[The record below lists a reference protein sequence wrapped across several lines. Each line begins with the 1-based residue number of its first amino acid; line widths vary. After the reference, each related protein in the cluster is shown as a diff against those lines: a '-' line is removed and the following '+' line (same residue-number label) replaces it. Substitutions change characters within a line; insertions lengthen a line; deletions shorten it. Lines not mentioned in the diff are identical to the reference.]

1 MLPSQETRHSHR
13 TVTKITTPSIDAP
26 KSYETGVGLSGH
38 LAPIRSSTIK
48 ITVSREHPEL

>member
-1 MLPSQETRHSHR
+1 MLPSQETRHSPR